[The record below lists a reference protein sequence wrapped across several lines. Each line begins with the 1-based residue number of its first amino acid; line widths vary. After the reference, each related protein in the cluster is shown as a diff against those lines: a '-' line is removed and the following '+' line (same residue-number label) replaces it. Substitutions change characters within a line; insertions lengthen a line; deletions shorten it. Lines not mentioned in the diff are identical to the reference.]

1 VGARSTVLRW
11 LVLFLLILG
20 PSSAR
25 ADDGETGSEEKPQ
38 GLEIIDH
45 GVAAGYVRKPLE
57 LRFRR
62 SVGLTWVCRGLL
74 LLSES
79 TLVYAQYDQGTGF
92 GLAPFFTPSL
102 ATGIALWSVN
112 QMRRGL
118 REHELTTQRAPWRLA
133 GILTLVSGTVTAWV
147 IYLPNDPAPAYGVLA
162 LSQLLGVVLI
172 QTQAWVYRREVRPG
186 MWPFDRL
193 GEPKQAR
200 REWVPVLVP
209 TNGGAIV
216 GAALAF

>member
-1 VGARSTVLRW
+1 MVLW
-11 LVLFLLILG
+11 ALVLA
-20 PSSAR
+20 PDSAWAQEP
-25 ADDGETGSEEKPQ
+25 ADEPTEQTDPPAE
-38 GLEIIDH
+38 GLEVIDH
-45 GVAAGYVRKPLE
+45 GVAGGYVRKPLE

-79 TLVYAQYDQGTGF
+79 AVVYAQYDQGTGF
-92 GLAPFFTPSL
+92 GLAPFFTPGL
-102 ATGIALWSVN
+102 ASGIALWSVN

-118 REHELTTQRAPWRLA
+118 REHDLALKRAHWRLA
-133 GILTLVSGTVTAWV
+133 GILTLVSGTVTGWV
-147 IYLPNDPAPAYGVLA
+147 IYLPEDPAPAYGVLA

-193 GEPKQAR
+193 GESKQAR
-200 REWVPVLVP
+200 REWVPVIAP
-209 TNGGAIV
+209 TRGGAIV
-216 GAALAF
+216 GAALVF